1 MPFPDIANGHSSLPV
16 IKQLTNNNS
25 DMDTNAKHMRHTY
38 SFETLQESAQYL
50 LDRIKIK
57 PKIGIICGSGMGS
70 YEQNELCPGSIAESL
85 VDKQCFPY
93 EEIPHFPV
101 STVKGHTGQMVFGYL
116 QGVPVMCMQGRF
128 HYYEGYPLWKCAMP
142 VRVMKLVGVTHLIAT
157 NAAGGLNP
165 TYKVGDIMIMK
176 DHVNMMGFAGNN
188 PLQGPND
195 DSGGPGEKVGDKAA
209 AEHRKTL
216 LSKYVNQLLY
226 VAVQIV
232 HQSDSRAR
240 FSVDSLLRFGP
251 RFPPM
256 NKAYNVTLRDIGAQ
270 VAEEMGISDIVHRG
284 VYTCL
289 GGPNFETVAE
299 LKMLRMVGV
308 DAVGMS
314 TVHEVITARH
324 CDLTV
329 FAFSLITNQCV
340 TDYEDHCEANHE
352 EVMDVGR
359 ARQPILQEFVSKIV
373 LRLKDS
379 LKLEK
384 K

>member
-1 MPFPDIANGHSSLPV
+1 MPFPDTANGYDHSLPA
-16 IKQLTNNNS
+16 IRRSTNN
-25 DMDTNAKHMRHTY
+25 DVFQTNAKHARNTY
-38 SFETLQESAQYL
+38 TFETAQESAQYL
-50 LDRIKIK
+50 LDRVKIR

-93 EEIPHFPV
+93 EEIPHFPA

-165 TYKVGDIMIMK
+165 TYQVGDIMIVK

-195 DSGGPGEKVGDKAA
+195 D
-209 AEHRKTL
+209 
-216 LSKYVNQLLY
+216 
-226 VAVQIV
+226 
-232 HQSDSRAR
+232 
-240 FSVDSLLRFGP
+240 RFGP

-256 NKAYNVTLRDIGAQ
+256 NKAYNTVLMEIGRQ
-270 VAEEMGISDIVHRG
+270 VAQEMGIDDIVHKG

-329 FAFSLITNQCV
+329 FAFSLITNLCV
-340 TDYEDHCEANHE
+340 TEYEDHGEANHE
-352 EVMDVGR
+352 EVMDVGK
-359 ARQPILQEFVSKIV
+359 ARQPLLQEFVSRIV
-373 LRLKDS
+373 IRLTDI
-379 LKLEK
+379 LELATK
-384 K
+384 

>member
-1 MPFPDIANGHSSLPV
+1 MPFPEVTNGHDSSPAVKQV
-16 IKQLTNNNS
+16 INDVPQ
-25 DMDTNAKHMRHTY
+25 TNAKHARHTY
-38 SFETLQESAQYL
+38 TFETLQESAQYL
-50 LDRIKIK
+50 LDRVKIR

-70 YEQNELCPGSIAESL
+70 YEQNELCPGSLAESL
-85 VDKQCFPY
+85 MDKQYFPY

-128 HYYEGYPLWKCAMP
+128 HYYEGYPLWKCSMP
-142 VRVMKLVGVTHLIAT
+142 VRVMKLIGVTHLIAT

-195 DSGGPGEKVGDKAA
+195 D
-209 AEHRKTL
+209 
-216 LSKYVNQLLY
+216 
-226 VAVQIV
+226 
-232 HQSDSRAR
+232 
-240 FSVDSLLRFGP
+240 RFGP

-256 NKAYNVTLRDIGAQ
+256 NKAYNALLRKIGRQ
-270 VAEEMGISDIVHRG
+270 VAEEMGISDIVHEG

-308 DAVGMS
+308 DAVG
-314 TVHEVITARH
+314 TLVI
-324 CDLTV
+324 
-329 FAFSLITNQCV
+329 F
-340 TDYEDHCEANHE
+340 
-352 EVMDVGR
+352 
-359 ARQPILQEFVSKIV
+359 
-373 LRLKDS
+373 
-379 LKLEK
+379 
-384 K
+384 

>member
-1 MPFPDIANGHSSLPV
+1 MSENL
-16 IKQLTNNNS
+16 KETL
-25 DMDTNAKHMRHTY
+25 KHDCLCKGCLEKYT
-38 SFETLQESAQYL
+38 FEALQESAKYL
-50 LDRIKIK
+50 LDRVPFT
-57 PKIGIICGSGMGS
+57 PKIGIICGSGMGES
-70 YEQNELCPGSIAESL
+70 EQSELCPGSIADSL
-85 VDKQCFPY
+85 TEKQCFPY

-101 STVKGHTGQMVFGYL
+101 STVTGHVGQLVFGYL
-116 QGVPVMCMQGRF
+116 ENVPVMCMQGRF

-165 TYKVGDIMIMK
+165 NYKIGDIMLVK

-195 DSGGPGEKVGDKAA
+195 D
-209 AEHRKTL
+209 
-216 LSKYVNQLLY
+216 
-226 VAVQIV
+226 
-232 HQSDSRAR
+232 
-240 FSVDSLLRFGP
+240 RFGP

-256 NKAYNVTLRDIGAQ
+256 NKAYSTTLMDIGSQ
-270 VAEEMGISDIVHRG
+270 VAEEMGIADIVHKG

-289 GGPNFETVAE
+289 GGPSFETVAE

-329 FAFSLITNQCV
+329 FTFSLITNICV
-340 TDYEDHCEANHE
+340 TDYNDHSEANHE
-352 EVMDVGR
+352 EVIDVGKS
-359 ARQPILQEFVSKIV
+359 RQPVLRDFVRRMV
-373 LRLKDS
+373 LRLDDIIKS
-379 LKLEK
+379 NSK
-384 K
+384 

>member
-1 MPFPDIANGHSSLPV
+1 MPFPDTINGHDSFPSV
-16 IKQLTNNNS
+16 KRSTNN
-25 DMDTNAKHMRHTY
+25 DMLQTNVKQARHTY
-38 SFETLQESAQYL
+38 TFEALQESAQYL
-50 LDRIKIK
+50 LNRIKIR

-85 VDKQCFPY
+85 MDKRCFPY

-165 TYKVGDIMIMK
+165 TYKVGDIMIVK

-195 DSGGPGEKVGDKAA
+195 D
-209 AEHRKTL
+209 
-216 LSKYVNQLLY
+216 
-226 VAVQIV
+226 
-232 HQSDSRAR
+232 
-240 FSVDSLLRFGP
+240 RFGP

-256 NKAYNVTLRDIGAQ
+256 NRAYNTELIEIGRQ
-270 VAEEMGISDIVHRG
+270 VAEEMGIGDFVHKG

-340 TDYEDHCEANHE
+340 TEYEDHGEATHE
-352 EVMDVGR
+352 EVMDVGK
-359 ARQPILQEFVSKIV
+359 ARQPILEEFISRIV
-373 LRLKDS
+373 IYLRDI
-379 LKLEK
+379 LEPSTN
-384 K
+384 